1 MTKTTN
7 RKELTPQKMAF
18 TILGPAMF
26 RSIVEISILDYM
38 SMRAVVCCSH
48 AKVAHAEWRVF
59 HIINS
64 ILRKVA
70 YLHTRSAV
78 NLVAVD

>member
-1 MTKTTN
+1 M
-7 RKELTPQKMAF
+7 
-18 TILGPAMF
+18 
-26 RSIVEISILDYM
+26 LDA
-38 SMRAVVCCSH
+38 SV
-48 AKVAHAEWRVF
+48 WGQVF
-59 HIINS
+59 HIMNS

>member
-1 MTKTTN
+1 
-7 RKELTPQKMAF
+7 
-18 TILGPAMF
+18 
-26 RSIVEISILDYM
+26 M
-38 SMRAVVCCSH
+38 SSCRCFFH
-48 AKVAHAEWRVF
+48 AKVAHAERICLRAGRQVF
-59 HIINS
+59 HIMNS